1 MQPLR
6 ASGSRVV
13 IIGAILL
20 SARRA
25 ANNKRNVE
33 PRGRNG
39 HFVFTRSTRFR
50 PKPGAIVGATANSPA
65 APGKSVA
72 PSASPTPG
80 TEQIIDSLG
89 EGDLQAAIALLK
101 SNFTN
106 PDAITDTELNRAS

>member
-1 MQPLR
+1 MRSRNLKTFRFFTPEQRSWLTRLRPPADEFWRSLRSDQPSLPRAIALMQPLR

-20 SARRA
+20 SARRP

-50 PKPGAIVGATANSPA
+50 PKPGAIVGADRQQSGGA
-65 APGKSVA
+65 
-72 PSASPTPG
+72 
-80 TEQIIDSLG
+80 
-89 EGDLQAAIALLK
+89 
-101 SNFTN
+101 
-106 PDAITDTELNRAS
+106 R